1 MPPVASAYPDARERT
16 APPYPVHAPPFGG
29 HKVRPHMPA
38 PPAFTDEQIDAI
50 MRAAAPL
57 APDDRTL
64 FLEAVVAALD
74 WQTPRRRAGFPNDPR
89 DAAPLAGPATVGR
102 AVGRAALATGFFYR
116 GGPAAGFGTSDLQL
130 RRLKL

>member
-1 MPPVASAYPDARERT
+1 MPPDASAYPDARERT
-16 APPYPVHAPPFGG
+16 APPYPVHAPRFGG

-57 APDDRTL
+57 APDDRI
-64 FLEAVVAALD
+64 
-74 WQTPRRRAGFPNDPR
+74 
-89 DAAPLAGPATVGR
+89 
-102 AVGRAALATGFFYR
+102 R